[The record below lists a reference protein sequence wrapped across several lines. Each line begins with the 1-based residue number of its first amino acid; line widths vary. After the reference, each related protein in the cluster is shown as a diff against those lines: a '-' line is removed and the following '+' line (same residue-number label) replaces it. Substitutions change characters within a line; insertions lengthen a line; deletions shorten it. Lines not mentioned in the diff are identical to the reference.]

1 MNIQNENDIFK
12 DQDFFQEDDD
22 EINHNES
29 AMISLLKSINQSTR
43 NSERH
48 LSTIKNIVLFLF
60 ICAICT
66 GIISLLII
74 LTK

>member
-12 DQDFFQEDDD
+12 DQEFFQEDDD
-22 EINHNES
+22 EINQNES
-29 AMISLLKSINQSTR
+29 AMVSLLKSINQNTR

-60 ICAICT
+60 VCAICT
-66 GIISLLII
+66 GIVSLLII

>member
-12 DQDFFQEDDD
+12 DQEFLLEDDSETD
-22 EINHNES
+22 YDES
-29 AMISLLKSINQSTR
+29 AIVSLLKSINQNTR
-43 NSERH
+43 SSERH

-60 ICAICT
+60 VCAICT